1 MSVISQV
8 EARAAECGF
17 FETGYVEID
26 NLKYYQEVRQH
37 CEVNTC
43 RKYATSWAC
52 PPAIG
57 TLEECKARV
66 ESYQKMLLFTKK
78 YELEDSFDFEG
89 MIDGLKDFKKTAEEF
104 QSSLKGVLKNCIVLS
119 NQQCARCEK
128 CTYPDAP
135 CRFPEYLHHSLEGYG
150 FVVSDLANEAGVRY
164 NNGANTVTYL
174 GALLFRTDE

>member
-1 MSVISQV
+1 
-8 EARAAECGF
+8 
-17 FETGYVEID
+17 
-26 NLKYYQEVRQH
+26 
-37 CEVNTC
+37 
-43 RKYATSWAC
+43 
-52 PPAIG
+52 
-57 TLEECKARV
+57 
-66 ESYQKMLLFTKK
+66 MLLFTKK